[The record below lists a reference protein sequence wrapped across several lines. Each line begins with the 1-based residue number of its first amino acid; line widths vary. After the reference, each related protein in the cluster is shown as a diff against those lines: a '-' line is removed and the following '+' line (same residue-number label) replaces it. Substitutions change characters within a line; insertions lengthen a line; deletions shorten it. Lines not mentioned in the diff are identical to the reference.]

1 MNPLIFTTAPTST
14 LWSFSNFISLL
25 SFLAKF
31 VLKTFWT
38 AMAPIILLSVL
49 IILFLT
55 RWVLYGIVLFYG
67 NNIISW
73 HPVFLAKSLAVFRRM
88 LHLERLL
95 LLRILGFSLWTVF
108 SEAIIILIII
118 FSAWLPHSKFCLG
131 CGDILSDLVFGSSLG
146 WGAIIHLISHIT
158 IPYISLTYHLAI
170 TIIKF
175 LADRWNSSV
184 DWLCWMVP
192 DRRSNNPYITE
203 TIPRTTT
210 HTDMI
215 IPWALIVPYGTLI
228 WLWAHDKRRFLR
240 AVIRRTIYT

>member
-31 VLKTFWT
+31 VLKRS
-38 AMAPIILLSVL
+38 MAPIILFSVL

-55 RWVLYGIVLFYG
+55 RWVLYGIVLFYW
-67 NNIISW
+67 NNIISR
-73 HPVFLAKSLAVFRRM
+73 HPVVLAKSLAVFRRM

-95 LLRILGFSLWTVF
+95 LLRILRFSLWTLF

-146 WGAIIHLISHIT
+146 WGAIIHLIPHIA
-158 IPYISLTYHLAI
+158 IPYISLSCHLAI
-170 TIIKF
+170 TMIKL
-175 LADRWNSSV
+175 LAERWNSSV

-192 DRRSNNPYITE
+192 DRRSNNPHITQ

-215 IPWALIVPYGTLI
+215 IPRALIVPYGTLI

-240 AVIRRTIYT
+240 AVIGRTIST